1 MRTVARTL
9 AAWHRQHINTRIGLN
24 ISPRQLERAD
34 FFRMLEQA
42 METAGAPWDL
52 LDLEITETA
61 LVEGDS
67 FLIEQF
73 NRLRARG
80 VKTAIDEFGNGYS
93 NKIGMTSW
101 RERGG
106 SYG

>member
-1 MRTVARTL
+1 
-9 AAWHRQHINTRIGLN
+9 
-24 ISPRQLERAD
+24 
-34 FFRMLEQA
+34 MLEQA
-42 METAGAPWDL
+42 METAGGPWDL

-80 VKTAIDEFGNGYS
+80 VKIAIDDFGIGYS
-93 NKIGMTSW
+93 NLARLRSLPIDRLKIDRSLIADIAPCGEAATIDRKST
-101 RERGG
+101 RLN
-106 SYG
+106 SSH